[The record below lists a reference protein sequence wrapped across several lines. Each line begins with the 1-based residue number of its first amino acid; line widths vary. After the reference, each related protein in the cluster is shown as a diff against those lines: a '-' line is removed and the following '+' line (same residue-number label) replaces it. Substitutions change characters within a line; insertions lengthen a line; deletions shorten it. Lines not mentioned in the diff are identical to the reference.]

1 MNPNLRFLVD
11 NVPKY
16 RIVALQGGSRSAKTY
31 SALQYL
37 ISLASNYHIGTISIC
52 RESYNALKAT
62 AMRDF
67 IDILISAGLY
77 RDQDFNRT
85 DHTYRLNGNLF
96 EFFGLD
102 SPGKV
107 QGRKR
112 DILFVNE
119 IMECDLQVY
128 RQLVIRTT
136 GRIIFDFNPTEVDH
150 WVYDEMAREDAAKI
164 ITTYKDNPHLNA
176 ETITEI
182 EFLKQADPDL
192 WRIYGEGMPATVRNQ
207 VYSHYVQTAY
217 QRPSERAY
225 GLDFGYNHPTA
236 LVEVGYVGESVQ
248 WHEVIY
254 QSHLTIP
261 DLIGLMKERGV
272 DRNVMIYADGARPE
286 AIEDIQRAGY
296 RIRAV
301 EKYPG
306 SVKEQILK
314 VKSRPLIITSE
325 SVNLKR
331 EIKSY
336 KWSDNSPDEPVK
348 AFDDGMDA
356 GRYGSTGII
365 RSKVIGARINVS
377 QKKTVPWSHS

>member
-1 MNPNLRFLVD
+1 MSPNLHFLIE
-11 NVPKY
+11 NVPKH
-16 RIVALQGGSRSAKTY
+16 RIVALQGGARSSKTY

-37 ISLASNYHIGTISIC
+37 ISLAVQFNGIGTISIC
-52 RESYNALKAT
+52 RETFNALRAST
-62 AMRDF
+62 MRDF
-67 IDILISAGLY
+67 FELLNQAGLY
-77 RDQDFNRT
+77 REQDHNRT
-85 DHTYRLNGNLF
+85 EHTYRLNGNLF
-96 EFFGLD
+96 EFFGMD

-112 DILFVNE
+112 DILFINE
-119 IMECDLQVY
+119 IMEADFSVY
-128 RQLVIRTT
+128 RQLALRTT
-136 GRIIFDFNPTEVDH
+136 GRIIADYNPTEIDH
-150 WVYDEMAREDAAKI
+150 WFLTELDQRPDAVRI
-164 ITTYKDNPHLNA
+164 ITTYKDNPYLNA
-176 ETITEI
+176 ETIAEI
-182 EFLKQADPDL
+182 EFLRQADLDL

-207 VYSHYVQTAY
+207 VYSHYSQRAY
-217 QRPSERAY
+217 QVPDERAY
-225 GLDFGYNHPTA
+225 GLDFGYNHPTV
-236 LVEVGYVGESVQ
+236 LVEVGSVGDSVQ
-248 WHEVIY
+248 WHEMIY

-261 DLIGLMKERGV
+261 DLIRLMKETRV

-336 KWSDNSPDEPVK
+336 KWSDNSPDDPVK

-365 RSKVIGARINVS
+365 RSKVIGAKINIS
-377 QKKTVPWSHS
+377 RKKTRSW